1 MNKRDYVPT
10 FSCAEVFIRHI
21 YNNYSEAVVGSEIIF
36 VRARV
41 GNAHKRCLK

>member
-36 VRARV
+36 VGLASAMLTKDV
-41 GNAHKRCLK
+41 